1 MASPVPADPAVGPA
15 AAAAPP
21 APESFI
27 DLSGP
32 AAAASPEDYV
42 PAAAKVPKARER
54 LEKAERTLEQ
64 VFGRNER
71 GLAGL
76 AVALGV
82 DPQRR
87 VHDMLDDIEAQLGI
101 ERWWAAPGG

>member
-21 APESFI
+21 APVSFI

-32 AAAASPEDYV
+32 AAASPEDYV

-54 LEKAERTLEQ
+54 LEKAEKTLEE
-64 VFGRNER
+64 VFGQNER

-82 DPQRR
+82 NRQRR

-101 ERWWAAPGG
+101 ERWWAA